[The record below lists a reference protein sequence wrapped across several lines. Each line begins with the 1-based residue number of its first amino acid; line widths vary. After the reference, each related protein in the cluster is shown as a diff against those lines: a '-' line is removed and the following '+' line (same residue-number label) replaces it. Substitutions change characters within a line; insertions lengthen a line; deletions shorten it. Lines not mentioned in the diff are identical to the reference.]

1 MKVALFDFDGTLY
14 PYETFNI
21 LLEQLKTHPK
31 YKGNY
36 KKFVRYFAPYY
47 FGYKIKIVK
56 KAKMQQKALEY
67 YLKSFKDNS
76 RSEIEQFFS
85 DVAKDMTG
93 DLRLSLINRIKQLQA
108 DHYYIML
115 VSGAFVPL
123 LESIFKGLNIDCII
137 GSKVNFKGDRLD
149 VESPFERIFA
159 DRKVEI
165 IKNHFKEEEVDW
177 SGSYAY
183 SDSITDLKMLELV
196 GKPVAVKPD
205 SELFNVASAK
215 DWRIHTV
222 D

>member
-1 MKVALFDFDGTLY
+1 MEYGKIVMEFVALLQCNYEEKGISLMKVALFDFDGTLY

-149 VESPFERIFA
+149 IESPFERIFA

-165 IKNHFKEEEVDW
+165 IKNHFKDEEVDW
-177 SGSYAY
+177 SISYAY

-196 GKPVAVKPD
+196 
-205 SELFNVASAK
+205 
-215 DWRIHTV
+215 
-222 D
+222 